1 MNNTN
6 EPVGSAAGLSTLQ
19 RARFG
24 PGMLLQ
30 HEDLEQLNTYT
41 RDLSRLLFQ
50 SFFGCGVV
58 CGLQVSGVV
67 DCGQLNVTVQ
77 KGLALGCSGDPVYVP
92 EPKTAK
98 TDKEKFDPTKD
109 TQVWVALCLTKKCCA
124 PRTTTCCS
132 DDDEATSDCTREK
145 DGFEIRIYKARP
157 DCACGCPPPK
167 DTNQKGP
174 APYLENENFCQCVDP
189 NDPCYKDHYAGT
201 CGCTCGECSACD
213 CKCILLASLKVDK
226 DKWKADHKVR
236 RFIRPVL
243 MLDPQ
248 PALDKAALASDPAT
262 DPYAASYF
270 EQLSEKRT
278 EKEMT
283 RFRQAWA
290 NFSVEERRQVQKTL
304 EKYPSQDRAL
314 QLQEI
319 LNKYHDEKLAP
330 NVLPQNRNLGS
341 QLAVK
346 LGQKGRRRASKSQT
360 TR

>member
-58 CGLQVSGVV
+58 CGLQVSGTV

-77 KGLALGCSGDPVYVP
+77 KGLALACSGDPVYVP
-92 EPKTAK
+92 EPKTAN
-98 TDKEKFDPTKD
+98 TDKDKFDPTKD

-157 DCACGCPPPK
+157 DCACGCPPEE
-167 DTNQKGP
+167 TNSQGLAPGQQK
-174 APYLENENFCQCVDP
+174 ENLCKCVNP
-189 NDPCYKDHYAGT
+189 SDPCYKDHYAGT
-201 CGCTCGECSACD
+201 CGCTCGECSTCD
-213 CKCILLASLKVDK
+213 CKCILLASLKPDAK
-226 DKWKADHKVR
+226 GKWNADHSVR

-262 DPYAASYF
+262 DPKAAADF
-270 EQLSEKRT
+270 EQLSEQHT

-283 RFRQAWA
+283 RFRQTWA
-290 NFSVEERRQVQKTL
+290 NFSAEDRAQVQETL
-304 EKYPSQDRAL
+304 AKYSAQDRVL
-314 QLQEI
+314 HLQEI
-319 LNKYHDEKLAP
+319 LNKYDEVKSAP
-330 NVLPQNRNLGS
+330 NVQPQNRNLSS
-341 QLAVK
+341 QLAAK
-346 LGQKGRRRASKSQT
+346 LAQKRRPKASKSQT
-360 TR
+360 TK